1 MIDLKCSRSNISI
14 ATGSLRLACAAHSMC
29 AFSKKEQSRQMISA
43 RGGTVNV
50 HVVVLDHQHDDE
62 GGAYRIDD
70 RFERK
75 HREPRGI
82 VIRRQESTHG
92 QRHEKDSGMNT
103 RHHDRGSARVSC
115 PVPFAPKLEGDEK
128 RIDRD
133 DQRAEDLTVAVFQR
147 ARNLTDAQPQ
157 GRTDK
162 GRRRQH
168 TPALKEPYTVPD
180 HSAGKKGQR
189 TRDNSISGVG
199 MLASAIAEAPIR

>member
-29 AFSKKEQSRQMISA
+29 AFPKKEQSRQMISA

-82 VIRRQESTHG
+82 VI
-92 QRHEKDSGMNT
+92 
-103 RHHDRGSARVSC
+103 
-115 PVPFAPKLEGDEK
+115 
-128 RIDRD
+128 
-133 DQRAEDLTVAVFQR
+133 
-147 ARNLTDAQPQ
+147 
-157 GRTDK
+157 
-162 GRRRQH
+162 
-168 TPALKEPYTVPD
+168 
-180 HSAGKKGQR
+180 
-189 TRDNSISGVG
+189 
-199 MLASAIAEAPIR
+199 

>member
-1 MIDLKCSRSNISI
+1 M
-14 ATGSLRLACAAHSMC
+14 
-29 AFSKKEQSRQMISA
+29 
-43 RGGTVNV
+43 
-50 HVVVLDHQHDDE
+50 
-62 GGAYRIDD
+62 
-70 RFERK
+70 
-75 HREPRGI
+75 
-82 VIRRQESTHG
+82 
-92 QRHEKDSGMNT
+92 
-103 RHHDRGSARVSC
+103 
-115 PVPFAPKLEGDEK
+115 
-128 RIDRD
+128 
-133 DQRAEDLTVAVFQR
+133 AVFQR